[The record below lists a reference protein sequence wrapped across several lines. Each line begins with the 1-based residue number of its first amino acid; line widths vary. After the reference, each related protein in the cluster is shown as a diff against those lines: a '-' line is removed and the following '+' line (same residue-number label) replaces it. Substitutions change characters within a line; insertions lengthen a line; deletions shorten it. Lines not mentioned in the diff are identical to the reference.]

1 MGGAQAGVMGLNDPR
16 GRPDRVFRI
25 RKEGTQYGDDDNED
39 DEYADDTA
47 LYTIWNRYIDEE
59 SGQPYYYNTETG
71 DTSFKPPEKVR
82 ELLEKEMEEKAL
94 MDTGADLPDELKVY
108 AAQVEADAEERR
120 LEAFKKEREEA
131 AAEDQKILDEKLKKS
146 QAISDQDKEFEDA
159 DTRRRKEK
167 EYAQTRR
174 KNAEV
179 RQQDM
184 IKWIKNHAVKLRFYD
199 VHNKLLPTE
208 SRFHESL
215 YKDPGEVTDEELAA
229 MYKFQHERETRWDI
243 EERAAIKLQVHWRL
257 LTGGFSNHVK
267 RQAQVYADE
276 HKRNEEERMKA
287 MKEAK
292 KRQEELQGMKKQSK
306 LKQNN
311 ASFEDKVNRLTHAR
325 QQLLEADGNENVDTQ
340 ALLREL
346 MGEDAHTDLSAALT
360 NDKRGEK
367 APDKSLMEKMKQALV
382 MMEQNLYKTCFLGWK
397 YYTREAVFYRKA
409 LHRELNIRFHRWH
422 FNAHRLRRLRTRM
435 QKVTVTFYYEN
446 IHWAFH
452 RWYMRTRV
460 NFDIRVVKWKGKTH
474 RVLVMRGDLSKRDSD
489 GLLGVK
495 RDALL
500 LPRDARGASSN
511 ACSGTRYA
519 KEKQNEF
526 RVQEHVYW

>member
-1 MGGAQAGVMGLNDPR
+1 MGGAQAGAMGLNDPR

-25 RKEGTQYGDDDNED
+25 RKEGTQYGDDDDED
-39 DEYADDTA
+39 NEYADDTA
-47 LYTIWNRYIDEE
+47 LFTIWNRYIDEE
-59 SGQPYYYNTETG
+59 SEQPYYYNTETG
-71 DTSFKPPEKVR
+71 DTSFKPPQKVR
-82 ELLEKEMEEKAL
+82 EIMEKEMEEKAL
-94 MDTGADLPDELKVY
+94 MDSGADLPDELKVY

-120 LEAFKKEREEA
+120 MAAFKKAQEEA
-131 AAEDQKILDEKLKKS
+131 AAMDRKVPGAEENQGKATI
-146 QAISDQDKEFEDA
+146 DQDQEFKDA
-159 DTRRRKEK
+159 DTRREKEM
-167 EYAQTRR
+167 EYAQTRQ

-179 RQQDM
+179 RQQEM
-184 IKWIKNHAVKLRFYD
+184 IKWIKDHAVKLRFYD

-215 YKDPGEVTDEELAA
+215 YKDPGEVTDEELAS
-229 MYKFQHERETRWDI
+229 MYKFQHERETRWDV

-267 RQAQVYADE
+267 RQAQLYADE
-276 HKRNEEERMKA
+276 HKRNEEERISA
-287 MKEAK
+287 MKETK
-292 KRQEELQGMKKQSK
+292 KRQEELESMKKRSSR
-306 LKQNN
+306 KQNN
-311 ASFEDKVNRLTHAR
+311 ISFEDKVNRLTNAR
-325 QQLLEADGNENVDTQ
+325 LQLLEADGNENVDTQ
-340 ALLREL
+340 ALLRDI
-346 MGEDAHTDLSAALT
+346 MGEDAHTDLSAALG

-397 YYTREAVFYRKA
+397 YYTRETMFYRRA
-409 LHRELNIRFHRWH
+409 LHRELSIRFHRWH
-422 FNAHRLRRLRTRM
+422 FNAHKLRRLRTRM

-460 NFDIRVVKWKGKTH
+460 NFDIRVVKWNGENH

-489 GLLGVK
+489 GLLGVR

-500 LPRDARGASSN
+500 LPRDASSN
-511 ACSGTRYA
+511 TYSGNRYA
-519 KEKQNEF
+519 KEKQNEV
-526 RVQEHVYW
+526 RAQQHVYW